1 MDSHLGFRPSQTQ
14 RHQIQPGDYL
24 IDLAHDF
31 ESGLLEAVEN
41 KSIKEPFEQ
50 IDQNLII
57 ILWVR

>member
-14 RHQIQPGDYL
+14 RNQIQPRDYL
-24 IDLAHDF
+24 IDLAHDS
-31 ESGLLEAVEN
+31 ESGLLEIVEN